1 MAIAGTISMRRLM
14 VALALA
20 AASAPGVLAAQEPAV
35 GARVERLESQMRAV
49 QRKVFPGG
57 DGRFFEPQVAAS
69 TPTPS
74 TTGTPSES
82 PVTDLTER
90 VTALESQLRTL
101 TGQAEQ
107 NGFKLRQLEE
117 AMTQYRADIDRRLA
131 AIEGGGEVAGS
142 TGPAPSTTRP
152 ATTTAA
158 TRPSAARPA
167 ALSASR
173 QAALDAI
180 EMPATG
186 DAGEDAYTYGFRL
199 WEGQFYPQ
207 AQAQLKKM
215 VADHPR
221 HRRVTFARNLIGR
234 AYLDE
239 GKPALAG
246 KAFYENYEKQPRGER
261 APDSLYYFG
270 MSLIR
275 LDQRENAC
283 AAFAEFTTQY
293 GATASAS
300 LKAQVEKA
308 RGEARCG

>member
-1 MAIAGTISMRRLM
+1 MRKLM
-14 VALALA
+14 LALALTA
-20 AASAPGVLAAQEPAV
+20 TSAPAALMAQETTI

-57 DGRFFEPQVAAS
+57 DGRFFEPQISAP

-90 VTALESQLRTL
+90 VSALESQLQTL

-117 AMTQYRADIDRRLA
+117 AMTQYRADVDRRLTA
-131 AIEGGGEVAGS
+131 LEGGGEVAGS
-142 TGPAPSTTRP
+142 TATPEPSRPAASSERP
-152 ATTTAA
+152 ATT
-158 TRPSAARPA
+158 RPA
-167 ALSASR
+167 ALSASQ

-180 EMPATG
+180 EMPSTG

-199 WEGQFYPQ
+199 WEAKFYPQ

-221 HRRVTFARNLIGR
+221 HRRLTFARNLIGR
-234 AYLDE
+234 AYLDD

-246 KAFYENYEKQPRGER
+246 QAFYENYEKQPSGER

-270 MSLIR
+270 VSLIR

-283 AAFAEFTTQY
+283 AAFTEFDAQY

-300 LKAQVEKA
+300 LKAQVARA
-308 RGEARCG
+308 RGEARCA